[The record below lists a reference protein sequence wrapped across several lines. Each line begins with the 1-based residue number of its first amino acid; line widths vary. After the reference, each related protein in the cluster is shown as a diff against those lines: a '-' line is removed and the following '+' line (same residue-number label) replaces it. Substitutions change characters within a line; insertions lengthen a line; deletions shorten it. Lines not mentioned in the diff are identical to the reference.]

1 MLVFRATKKLK
12 KKNTPNQ
19 TFSLPPA
26 SLEVKLA
33 ATPISDRPDASLVR
47 DVLAGRLDAFNV
59 LVRRWER
66 RVYSYLVYVTGQPE
80 DAFDLSQEVFVSAYA
95 NIGRLRKPEV
105 FRQWLFQIAHNAAYS
120 HLRKEKG
127 RGDIPWE
134 ADSHD
139 VRPSPRIMDGAQW
152 ERSESKLLVQKALAA
167 LPVEQHE
174 AIVLKFYQGF
184 NFDEIAEIQSC
195 PVSTIKTRFYAGLDQ
210 LRKILK
216 S

>member
-1 MLVFRATKKLK
+1 
-12 KKNTPNQ
+12 
-19 TFSLPPA
+19 
-26 SLEVKLA
+26 VKLA
-33 ATPISDRPDASLVR
+33 ALPISDRPDASLVR
-47 DVLAGRLDAFNV
+47 DVLAGSLEAFNV

-66 RVYSYLVYVTGQPE
+66 RVYSYLVYLTGQPE

-105 FRQWLFQIAHNAAYS
+105 FRQWLFQIAHNTAYS
-120 HLRKEKG
+120 HLRKERG
-127 RGDIPWE
+127 REAVLLE

-139 VRPSPRIMDGAQW
+139 FPPSSRIMGGPLW
-152 ERSESKLLVQKALAA
+152 ERSESKLLVEKALAA

-195 PVSTIKTRFYAGLDQ
+195 PVSTIKTRFYAGLEQ